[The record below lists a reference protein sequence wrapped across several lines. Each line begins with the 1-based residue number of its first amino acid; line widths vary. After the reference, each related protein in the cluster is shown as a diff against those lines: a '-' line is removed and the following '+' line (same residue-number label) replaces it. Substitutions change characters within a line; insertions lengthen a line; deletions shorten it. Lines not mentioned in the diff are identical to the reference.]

1 MHNKSKKRDAK
12 NSIEFFHI
20 LYFYCAEI
28 RHNMSFMK
36 CYRGE
41 DV

>member
-1 MHNKSKKRDAK
+1 MGDIKRYLLC
-12 NSIEFFHI
+12 F
-20 LYFYCAEI
+20 CAEI